1 MLQVGARAS
10 TRKKNALKEDQK
22 SETEQNPFKDRE
34 SIENEL
40 ALEILNFAEIEIV
53 GRMPWASNSTFLINL
68 KHDELDIQGIYK
80 PGKGE
85 RPLYDFPHG
94 IYKREVAAFELANYL
109 DWALIP
115 PTVLR
120 DGPLGV
126 GSLQLYVPCDYEK
139 HYFTIHEDSKFKND
153 LIRLATFDLLV
164 NNTDRKAGH
173 VLVGKDDLIWAI
185 DNSLCFHEE
194 FKIRTVI
201 WDFSGEELPK
211 QIILD
216 LTEIIDKGLP
226 ESFSELL
233 NPNEIEALLQR
244 TRVLITNGSLPHDPS
259 GRQVPWPLL

>member
-1 MLQVGARAS
+1 M
-10 TRKKNALKEDQK
+10 KEDQEP
-22 SETEQNPFKDRE
+22 ETEHNPFKDRE
-34 SIENEL
+34 PIENEL
-40 ALEILNFAEIEIV
+40 ALEILYFGEIEIV
-53 GRMPWASNSTFLINL
+53 GRMPWASNGTFLTNL
-68 KHDELDIQGIYK
+68 SHDKLNIQGIYK
-80 PGKGE
+80 PSKGE
-85 RPLYDFPHG
+85 RPLYDFPQG
-94 IYKREVAAFELANYL
+94 IYKREIAAFELANHL
-109 DWALIP
+109 GWNLIP

-120 DGPLGV
+120 DGPLGN

-201 WDFSGEELPK
+201 WDFSGEEIPK
-211 QIILD
+211 QLISD
-216 LTEIIDKGLP
+216 LTAIIDEGVP
-226 ESFSELL
+226 EKLSELL
-233 NPNEIEALLQR
+233 SPNEIEALLQR
-244 TRVLITNGSLPHDPS
+244 TRALITNRSLPYDPS

>member
-1 MLQVGARAS
+1 M
-10 TRKKNALKEDQK
+10 KEDQEP
-22 SETEQNPFKDRE
+22 ETEHNPFKDRE
-34 SIENEL
+34 PIENEL
-40 ALEILNFAEIEIV
+40 AVEILNFGEIEIV
-53 GRMPWASNSTFLINL
+53 GRMPWASNGTFLTNL
-68 KHDELDIQGIYK
+68 SHDKLNIQGIYK

-85 RPLYDFPHG
+85 RPLYDFPQG
-94 IYKREVAAFELANYL
+94 IYKREIAAFELANHL
-109 DWALIP
+109 GWSLIP

-120 DGPLGV
+120 DGPLGN

-185 DNSLCFHEE
+185 DNSLCFHKE

-201 WDFSGEELPK
+201 WDFSGEEIPK
-211 QIILD
+211 QLISD
-216 LTEIIDKGLP
+216 LTGIIDEGVP
-226 ESFSELL
+226 EKLSELL
-233 NPNEIEALLQR
+233 SPNEIEALLQR
-244 TRVLITNGSLPHDPS
+244 TRALITNGSLPYDPS